1 MMTQSWLKLWNFNE
15 KFRYI
20 FRIVLRIQL
29 LYNTFQVR
37 FFWPQQQL
45 KEDGLMME
53 KEAFEAKK
61 DDTAYMSDELGQGI
75 FTFIFEFF

>member
-1 MMTQSWLKLWNFNE
+1 MTQSWLKLWNFNE

-61 DDTAYMSDELGQGI
+61 DDTAYMSDELGQEI
-75 FTFIFEFF
+75 FTCIVF

>member
-1 MMTQSWLKLWNFNE
+1 M
-15 KFRYI
+15 
-20 FRIVLRIQL
+20 LRIRL

-61 DDTAYMSDELGQGI
+61 DDTAYMSDELGQEI
-75 FTFIFEFF
+75 FTYIFEFYFCPD

>member
-1 MMTQSWLKLWNFNE
+1 MCS
-15 KFRYI
+15 
-20 FRIVLRIQL
+20 RIQL

-75 FTFIFEFF
+75 FTYIFEGYI

>member
-1 MMTQSWLKLWNFNE
+1 MTQSWLKLWNFNE

-75 FTFIFEFF
+75 FTYIFEGYI

>member
-1 MMTQSWLKLWNFNE
+1 MCS
-15 KFRYI
+15 
-20 FRIVLRIQL
+20 RIQL

-61 DDTAYMSDELGQGI
+61 DDTAYMSDELGQEI
-75 FTFIFEFF
+75 FTYIFDFLSKIIKLAVRQYQKICS

>member
-1 MMTQSWLKLWNFNE
+1 MCS
-15 KFRYI
+15 
-20 FRIVLRIQL
+20 RIQL

-61 DDTAYMSDELGQGI
+61 DDTAYMSDELGQEI
-75 FTFIFEFF
+75 FTYIAFWFYFCPD

>member
-61 DDTAYMSDELGQGI
+61 DDTAYMSDELGQEI
-75 FTFIFEFF
+75 FTCIVF

>member
-1 MMTQSWLKLWNFNE
+1 MTQSWLKLWNFNE

-61 DDTAYMSDELGQGI
+61 DDTAYMSDELGQKI
-75 FTFIFEFF
+75 FTYSA